1 LLRIQD
7 DFAYSVITLREA
19 KNVKYGHFMQPGR
32 SMQIS
37 VELVDQSETAE
48 GKLAPSRVREKWK
61 DGHGIGRLTLVATTC
76 GTATPLGVLDE
87 QIVHGLRGSYLV
99 LRANDMSETCD

>member
-1 LLRIQD
+1 V
-7 DFAYSVITLREA
+7 FITLREA

-48 GKLAPSRVREKWK
+48 GKLATLKVRRSGR
-61 DGHGIGRLTLVATTC
+61 DGHGIGPPDVCPLQLAGPQPR
-76 GTATPLGVLDE
+76 LGVLMNRLYTACAVRTWCYAPTDDE
-87 QIVHGLRGSYLV
+87 
-99 LRANDMSETCD
+99 